1 MVSEQALKYALKALR
16 EGQVVSSPDTEDKTP
31 TLNDIPLILEE
42 IGECSDY
49 QIGLPNITNDY
60 TQRAGMINSKYNLRE
75 LILKMYFE
83 GESIDDTQTKISKFS
98 SMLQEDV
105 LFKPEGENSKLIY
118 NGFYTGEYRNV
129 VNEFKN
135 NIYAEFVFEV
145 NQMLPMKQ
153 FLFQSNPDT
162 VTVNNI
168 SKFPVNCMIIAKLSR
183 YYAEV
188 CGVSIYNKVDSGD
201 IVVIDGW
208 NYKIYKV
215 TQSGSTIYKENL
227 IDSTNIIKFP
237 VLNPGDNTFECSY
250 VESLVIQYFP
260 LL

>member
-31 TLNDIPLILEE
+31 TLNDVPLTLET

-49 QIGLPNITNDY
+49 QIGLPDITNDY
-60 TQRAGMINSKYNLRE
+60 TKRAGMINSEYNLRE

-83 GESIDDTQTKISKFS
+83 GTSVDDTQTKISKFS
-98 SMLQEDV
+98 SMLQDEI

-118 NGFYTGEYRNV
+118 DGFYSGELRNV
-129 VNEFKN
+129 VNEFEN
-135 NIYAEFVFEV
+135 NIYGEFVFKV

-153 FLFQSNPDT
+153 FLFQSNPETISITND
-162 VTVNNI
+162 
-168 SKFPVNCMIIAKLSR
+168 SKFPINCMIVAKLSSDFVR
-183 YYAEV
+183 V
-188 CGVSIYNKVDSGD
+188 CGVSIYNKISSGD
-201 IVVIDGW
+201 IVVLDGI

-215 TQSGSTIYKENL
+215 SQSGEKIYKENL
-227 IDSTNIIKFP
+227 MNCSRMIKFP
-237 VLNPGDNTFECSY
+237 VLNPGENSFEFIK
-250 VESLVIQYFP
+250 VESLVVQYFP

>member
-1 MVSEQALKYALKALR
+1 MVSEQALKYALKALN
-16 EGQVVSSPDTEDKTP
+16 EGQVISSPDTEDKTP
-31 TLNDIPLILEE
+31 TLNDVPLTLET
-42 IGECSDY
+42 IGECSGY
-49 QIGLPNITNDY
+49 QIGLPDITNDY
-60 TQRAGMINSKYNLRE
+60 TKRAGMINSEYNLRE

-83 GESIDDTQTKISKFS
+83 GTSIDDTQTKISKFS
-98 SMLQEDV
+98 SMLQDEI

-118 NGFYTGEYRNV
+118 NGFYSGELRNV
-129 VNEFKN
+129 VNEFGN
-135 NIYAEFVFEV
+135 NIYGEFVFKV

-162 VTVNNI
+162 VTVNNV
-168 SKFPVNCMIIAKLSR
+168 SKFPVNCMIVAKLSR
-183 YYAEV
+183 YFARV
-188 CGVSIYNKVDSGD
+188 CGVSIYNKVDGGD

-208 NYKIYKV
+208 NYKVYKV

-227 IDSTNIIKFP
+227 MDSTNIIKFP
-237 VLNPGDNTFECSY
+237 VLNPGGNTFECSY